1 LARSLHLDT
10 KIVLHVIKS
19 FTKHIKEPKK
29 GWISYVPPPKSA
41 KRLHAII
48 ETPLELTQER
58 SSFVEPIPYTRTMQK
73 HILAQK
79 HANQLVAEQKALR
92 AKQEAK
98 KD

>member
-1 LARSLHLDT
+1 LARSIHLDT
-10 KIVLHVIKS
+10 NIILNVIKS
-19 FTKHIKEPKK
+19 FTEHIKAPKK
-29 GWISYVPPPKSA
+29 GWISYVPPPKSV
-41 KRLHAII
+41 KKVDAII